1 MPYILLAHKK
11 GGADVLLTTDD
22 SLLNKASQ
30 QADALKVRLEN
41 PVTWLMEES
50 EK

>member
-1 MPYILLAHKK
+1 L
-11 GGADVLLTTDD
+11 
-22 SLLNKASQ
+22 Q